1 MDEWHSIENN
11 PGVYTE
17 LLKNIGVKG
26 VQVEEILSF
35 DALEN
40 QNSSIYGII
49 LLYKYI
55 NDISYTPNILQ
66 FWDKDLFFSRQII
79 ANANATQTLL
89 SIILNNSDKIDIGE
103 TLKEL
108 KINTI
113 DMDPLIKGLTL
124 SNCEKIKTENNKFNS
139 VEKGNDNN
147 NDIYHFISFIHFK
160 NAIYEIDGFQEGPI
174 LLEKNIEFNEWPKK
188 IKPHLNERINL
199 FINNDIKF
207 NLFIIVPDKI
217 DKFIKDKDALLYKKN
232 YIEQRLKENSII
244 KNEKELEEYNKLN
257 KEQLQEKLKIIETE
271 IKECENG
278 INIEKMKMNKYRE
291 DNEKNQ
297 HDFTP
302 FIFELLNIMGQN
314 GIIQNAY
321 KEILTE
327 NK

>member
-1 MDEWHSIENN
+1 M
-11 PGVYTE
+11 
-17 LLKNIGVKG
+17 LL
-26 VQVEEILSF
+26 
-35 DALEN
+35 
-40 QNSSIYGII
+40 
-49 LLYKYI
+49 
-55 NDISYTPNILQ
+55 
-66 FWDKDLFFSRQII
+66 DLFV
-79 ANANATQTLL
+79 LDL
-89 SIILNNSDKIDIGE
+89 
-103 TLKEL
+103 
-108 KINTI
+108 
-113 DMDPLIKGLTL
+113 
-124 SNCEKIKTENNKFNS
+124 
-139 VEKGNDNN
+139 
-147 NDIYHFISFIHFK
+147 
-160 NAIYEIDGFQEGPI
+160 
-174 LLEKNIEFNEWPKK
+174 
-188 IKPHLNERINL
+188 
-199 FINNDIKF
+199 
-207 NLFIIVPDKI
+207 PDKI

-302 FIFELLNIMGQN
+302 LIFELLNIMGQN

>member
-139 VEKGNDNN
+139 IEKGNDNN

-188 IKPHLNERINL
+188 IKPRLNERINL

-291 DNEKNQ
+291 DNKKNQ

-302 FIFELLNIMGQN
+302 LIFELLNIMGQN

>member
-188 IKPHLNERINL
+188 IKPHLNETINL

-302 FIFELLNIMGQN
+302 LIFELLNIMGQN

>member
-124 SNCEKIKTENNKFNS
+124 SNCEKIKT
-139 VEKGNDNN
+139 
-147 NDIYHFISFIHFK
+147 
-160 NAIYEIDGFQEGPI
+160 
-174 LLEKNIEFNEWPKK
+174 
-188 IKPHLNERINL
+188 
-199 FINNDIKF
+199 
-207 NLFIIVPDKI
+207 
-217 DKFIKDKDALLYKKN
+217 
-232 YIEQRLKENSII
+232 
-244 KNEKELEEYNKLN
+244 
-257 KEQLQEKLKIIETE
+257 
-271 IKECENG
+271 
-278 INIEKMKMNKYRE
+278 
-291 DNEKNQ
+291 
-297 HDFTP
+297 
-302 FIFELLNIMGQN
+302 
-314 GIIQNAY
+314 
-321 KEILTE
+321 
-327 NK
+327 

>member
-124 SNCEKIKTENNKFNS
+124 SNCEKIKTENNKFND

-217 DKFIKDKDALLYKKN
+217 DIFTKDKDALLYKKN

-302 FIFELLNIMGQN
+302 LIFQLLNIMGQN

>member
-188 IKPHLNERINL
+188 VKSYLNERINL
-199 FINNDIKF
+199 YINNDIKF
-207 NLFIIVPDKI
+207 NLFVLVPDKI
-217 DKFIKDKDALLYKKN
+217 DKFMKDKDTLLYKKN

-302 FIFELLNIMGQN
+302 LIFELLNIMGQN